1 MGAQCAVKLVKLF
14 AAGGANSQGQAQVF
28 SSTAGALCHA
38 VVAPFGVK
46 VTHDHQH
53 GLDKTCHLLAH
64 DFDGE
69 ITRVFN
75 QAVGVGRCHKRAL
88 KDWVQ
93 VGSLRYF
100 TISGFAVSR
109 GNPVVSSIQASST
122 SDKST
127 QTAIEATSQ
136 VDETDDFRPLTA
148 QEAQALQER
157 HPTLSVWWVVVVQL
171 ALAVVVSLLS
181 GWIWG
186 RASLAFSLM
195 YGAVAVVLPAALFA
209 RGLTSRLASV
219 NAVSAAMSF
228 ALWQGFKLVLTVL
241 LLVLA
246 PRVVND
252 VSWPALL
259 VGMLLTMKVYWLA
272 LAWGR
277 PQKATP
283 QD

>member
-1 MGAQCAVKLVKLF
+1 MDSPI
-14 AAGGANSQGQAQVF
+14 N
-28 SSTAGALCHA
+28 
-38 VVAPFGVK
+38 
-46 VTHDHQH
+46 
-53 GLDKTCHLLAH
+53 
-64 DFDGE
+64 
-69 ITRVFN
+69 
-75 QAVGVGRCHKRAL
+75 
-88 KDWVQ
+88 
-93 VGSLRYF
+93 
-100 TISGFAVSR
+100 
-109 GNPVVSSIQASST
+109 ASPSA
-122 SDKST
+122 DKST
-127 QTAIEATSQ
+127 QTPNSVTSHIDEDEAFQ
-136 VDETDDFRPLTA
+136 PLTA
-148 QEAQALQER
+148 QEAQAWRER
-157 HPTLSVWWVVVVQL
+157 HPTLSVWWVVGVQL

-228 ALWQGFKLVLTVL
+228 AVWQGVKLVLTVL

-246 PRVVND
+246 PRVMND

-272 LAWGR
+272 LAWGKPR
-277 PQKATP
+277 QATP